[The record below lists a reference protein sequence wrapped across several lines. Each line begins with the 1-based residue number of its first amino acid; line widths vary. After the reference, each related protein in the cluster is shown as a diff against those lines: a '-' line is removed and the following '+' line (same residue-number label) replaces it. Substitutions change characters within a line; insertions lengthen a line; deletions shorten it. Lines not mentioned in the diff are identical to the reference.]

1 MPPSNEDDWDE
12 EEEEE
17 ENPMSSRATRQQ
29 LAQQLFSGVVP
40 ATEPAPPAPEAPPA
54 PPYPALEP
62 APAPPRTSLGG
73 GMGDRNA
80 LLSQIRGGQ
89 MLRKT
94 VTHDRSG
101 AQSAGAVLG
110 SSSPPNGLSLA
121 SIPEPESSDD
131 DEAGVVVPVHT
142 AEEMI
147 QEPDAIGPSF
157 DSKAYQET
165 QSANNADVDISLGFD
180 LGRTMHFRS
189 IYPFE
194 GGEGM
199 LSFSENQVF
208 LIHPSLSGLSVE
220 GDWTYG
226 ALLSDPS
233 HKGLIPAAYVTDME
247 HGTLTSLRDIL
258 TFF

>member
-1 MPPSNEDDWDE
+1 
-12 EEEEE
+12 
-17 ENPMSSRATRQQ
+17 
-29 LAQQLFSGVVP
+29 
-40 ATEPAPPAPEAPPA
+40 
-54 PPYPALEP
+54 
-62 APAPPRTSLGG
+62 
-73 GMGDRNA
+73 MGDRNA

-101 AQSAGAVLG
+101 ARSAGAVVG

-121 SIPEPESSDD
+121 SVPEPESNDD
-131 DEAGVVVPVHT
+131 DEAGLVMPMHT
-142 AEEMI
+142 TKEMI
-147 QEPDAIGPSF
+147 QAPDANGPSF

-165 QSANNADVDISLGFD
+165 RSANNADVDVSLGFD
-180 LGRTMHFRS
+180 MGRTMHFRS

-208 LIHPSLSGLSVE
+208 LIHPSLSGMSVE

-226 ALLSDPS
+226 ALLSDPA

-247 HGTLTSLRDIL
+247 HGTLTFLRDIL
-258 TFF
+258 TLF